1 MFDDYDEDSEFD
13 EDIPKEG
20 EVNIG
25 AILGVIYFIIWYFIL
40 AKRFF
45 LVSAPIIA
53 AYFILEFMIDEVVI
67 FITNYRLYHSIMF
80 ILITVIGHVIALLI
94 KSTDVIIITNFTASL
109 FLPGALY
116 CL

>member
-1 MFDDYDEDSEFD
+1 MFDDYNEDSELD

-25 AILGVIYFIIWYFIL
+25 VIVGVLYFIIWYFIL
-40 AKRFF
+40 AERFF
-45 LVSAPIIA
+45 LVSAPIIVT
-53 AYFILEFMIDEVVI
+53 FPILELLIEEDVI
-67 FITNYRLYHSIMF
+67 FITNYTLYHSIVF
-80 ILITVIGHVIALLI
+80 ILITIIGHIIALLM
-94 KSTDVIIITNFTASL
+94 KSTDTVIITNFTASL